1 MYRRAMG
8 FSVSDSA
15 SGSARG
21 GGSARSTPHAVA
33 SMMRGGTHSSARPNF
48 FARRASIVLPV
59 SSRSSAAG
67 APVSR
72 GSRLMPPQPGTMP
85 SITSGRPRRVPGSS
99 TTTR

>member
-1 MYRRAMG
+1 MNRRASG
-8 FSVSDSA
+8 LSVTDFEKSSV
-15 SGSARG
+15 RG
-21 GGSARSTPHAVA
+21 GGSAASTPRAVF
-33 SMMRGGTHSSARPNF
+33 SMIRGGTHSSAMPSR
-48 FARRASIVLPV
+48 FARFASIVLPV

-85 SITSGRPRRVPGSS
+85 SITSGRPSRVAGSS